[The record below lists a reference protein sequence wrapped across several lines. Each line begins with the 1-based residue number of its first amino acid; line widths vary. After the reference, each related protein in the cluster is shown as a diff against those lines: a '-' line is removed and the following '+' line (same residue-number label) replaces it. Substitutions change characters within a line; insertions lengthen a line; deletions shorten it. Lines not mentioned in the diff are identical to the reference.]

1 MEFNLKNLTGYSIEF
16 IMDESAVVSEAKVT
30 QPNGVFTAK
39 KK

>member
-1 MEFNLKNLTGYSIEF
+1 MLCIEF
-16 IMDESAVVSEAKVT
+16 IMDDAGKVSEAKVT

>member
-1 MEFNLKNLTGYSIEF
+1 MFSRDF
-16 IMDESAVVSEAKVT
+16 IKENSEKITEAKVT